1 MMRAAVLLAL
11 AVALLGCDSGAA
23 RAQDPAA
30 GARPAGSRTAAPGDS
45 LSARVARGE
54 TAWNRGD
61 RDAALAEFRPVYEA
75 FARSGSRLSA
85 PQLIAA
91 GTAARYLGRQDHR
104 RFRDA
109 LRAYDAAAEA
119 DPANVEALVLAGELF
134 LEKYNS
140 GDAQDAFA
148 AALRIAPRH
157 PRALLGAARRLQFD
171 GQPGAL
177 EQATLSLE
185 ADPRFADAHV
195 FVASLHLDD
204 ERYGEARAAVD
215 RALAIDSTSLD
226 ALTMLAAI
234 HHMQGETA
242 EAASAERRVLA
253 RNPRHAE
260 LYEKLSE
267 LSARHRLYADA
278 VTFARKGVA
287 VDSSAWGAWG
297 LLGINELRT
306 GSPGPAREHLET
318 SFRGDPYNVW
328 IKNTLDLLDTHGQ
341 YVSSE
346 TDRFRFLLERGE
358 AGLLAPYFAELSEE
372 AYAKL
377 AQRYGHR
384 PAAPITMDVYRRH
397 ADFSVRTVGLTG
409 MGALGV
415 SFGRVLAMDSPAAR
429 ERGSFNWGSTLW
441 HEIAH
446 TFTLGVTD
454 HRIPR
459 WLSEGLSVLE
469 ERRARSGWGAQGGL
483 DFLIAMKQGRLLPVS
498 RLTEGFVRP
507 TYPAQV
513 GHAYYQAS
521 LVCELIER
529 DWGWLAMGALLA
541 EYRKGRETP
550 EALQAALGV
559 SEAEFDRRFEAY
571 LRERFARPLA
581 ALDPASAGDAGA
593 PSDAVAR
600 ATAASGD
607 LLAQLAAGSALVEA
621 GRGAEAVPFLERAK
635 AIYPEYAG
643 PNSPYRLLAQV
654 FRPTDPR
661 RAAAELARHTA
672 LAETDFEANVELA
685 TLLEQLGDSAGAA
698 AALERAVWIHPYD
711 PAVHER
717 LATLYGRLGQRARAV
732 RERAAV
738 LALDPVDRSEALY
751 QLARAQLA
759 AGDVATA
766 RRSVLSALEIAPGF
780 ERAQSLLLEIRRGTG
795 GGAR

>member
-1 MMRAAVLLAL
+1 MRPAVRRIVLLLAL
-11 AVALLGCDSGAA
+11 SPAILGCDSGPA
-23 RAQDPAA
+23 RAQDPTA
-30 GARPAGSRTAAPGDS
+30 GARAPQPSDS
-45 LSARVARGE
+45 LSVRVARGE
-54 TAWNRGD
+54 AAWNRGD
-61 RDAALAEFRPVYEA
+61 RDSAFAEFRRVHEA
-75 FARSGSRLSA
+75 YTRSGARLAA
-85 PQLIAA
+85 PELIAA
-91 GTAARYLGRQDHR
+91 GTASKYLGRADSR
-104 RFRDA
+104 YFRDA
-109 LRAYDAAAEA
+109 IRAWDAAAAA
-119 DPANVEALVLAGELF
+119 DPKNPEPLVLAGELF

-140 GDAQDAFA
+140 ADAQDAFA
-148 AALRIAPRH
+148 TALRLDPKH

-177 EQATLSLE
+177 EQARLSLE
-185 ADPRFADAHV
+185 ADPGYADAHV

-204 ERYGEARAAVD
+204 ERYADARSAVD

-234 HHMQGETA
+234 HHMEGDAAAA
-242 EAASAERRVLA
+242 EVVERRVLG

-260 LYEKLSE
+260 LYEKLAE
-267 LSARHRLYADA
+267 LSARHRRYSDA
-278 VTFARKGVA
+278 VAFASRGIS

-306 GSPGPAREHLET
+306 GSPRPAREHLEIA
-318 SFRGDPYNVW
+318 FRGDPFNVW
-328 IKNTLDLLDTHGQ
+328 IKNTLDLLDTHSQ
-341 YVSSE
+341 YVASGTE
-346 TDRFRFLLERGE
+346 RFQFMLERTE
-358 AGLLAPYFAELSEE
+358 APLLAPYFAELSEE

-377 AQRYGHR
+377 AERYGHR

-469 ERRARSGWGAQGGL
+469 ERRARTGWGAQGGL
-483 DFLIAMKQGRLLPVS
+483 DFVMALKQGRLLPVS

-529 DWGWLAMGALLA
+529 DWGWPRMRAFLE

-550 EALQAALGV
+550 AALQAALGV
-559 SEAEFDRRFEAY
+559 SEAEFDRRFDAY
-571 LRERFARPLA
+571 LRERFQRPLA
-581 ALDPASAGDAGA
+581 ALDAASEVHAGTPA
-593 PSDAVAR
+593 DAVAR
-600 ATAASGD
+600 ATATPGD
-607 LLAQLAAGSALVEA
+607 LLAQLAAGRALVDA
-621 GRGAEAVPFLERAK
+621 GRGADAVPFLERAK

-643 PNSPYRLLAQV
+643 AESPYRLLAQV
-654 FRPTDPR
+654 YRATDPR
-661 RAAAELARHTA
+661 RAAAELTRHTA
-672 LAETDFEANVELA
+672 LAETDFSANVELA
-685 TLLEQLGDSAGAA
+685 ALLEQLGDSAGAA
-698 AALERAVWIHPYD
+698 AALERAIWIHPYD

-717 LATLYGRLGQRARAV
+717 LATLYGRLGKGALAV
-732 RERAAV
+732 RERTSV

-751 QLARAQLA
+751 RLARAQLGARDPA
-759 AGDVATA
+759 AA
-766 RRSVLSALEIAPGF
+766 RRSVLAALEIAPGF
-780 ERAQSLLLEIRRGTG
+780 ERAQALLLEIRRGG
-795 GGAR
+795 AGGAP